1 MAHVVYY
8 GSWANI
14 FSYDIEPL
22 ASHLEN
28 NIFSVK
34 DSNHQVSQCPAV
46 KEYLKNVFI
55 VKSTYQYDFN
65 WTGSDIASTMYD
77 QKFFNNYIIARNVNT
92 GLLSYTGNTPMFIS
106 ESDDLN
112 MSLENPYLHDNDISR
127 NLFVIPGK
135 FNIGK
140 HIPRPLELSCKFK
153 KIGSVQI
160 NEGDALFYVR
170 FFTQE
175 KIIFKKFIFSE
186 NLKSITGK
194 YLENKNYT
202 KGIKPLQWWY
212 DLVSRHNL
220 KKHFLREIKKNLL

>member
-140 HIPRPLELSCKFK
+140 HIP
-153 KIGSVQI
+153 
-160 NEGDALFYVR
+160 
-170 FFTQE
+170 
-175 KIIFKKFIFSE
+175 
-186 NLKSITGK
+186 
-194 YLENKNYT
+194 
-202 KGIKPLQWWY
+202 
-212 DLVSRHNL
+212 
-220 KKHFLREIKKNLL
+220 